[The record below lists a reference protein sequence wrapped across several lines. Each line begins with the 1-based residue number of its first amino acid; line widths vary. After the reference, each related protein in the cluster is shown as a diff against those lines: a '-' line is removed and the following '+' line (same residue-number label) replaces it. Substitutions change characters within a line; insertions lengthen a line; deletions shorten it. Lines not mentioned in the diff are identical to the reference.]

1 MNNKQQIKPETSTP
15 SWFLSHWRGETS
27 LGISYWLNGILL
39 ATLLPTLILIAYS
52 LIDPLRHSLRA
63 NALVVLILIVLRLG
77 LWIWT
82 IVGVTRS
89 ANRHTSRGGKPFW
102 ANAARVMICIAV
114 VATLINAKRS
124 LIPEMRVLTAM
135 AIGHDP
141 MDTVNVEAA
150 ADGRTIML
158 DGTLGQG
165 SIHKLQKIIDASPGA
180 TTLVLNSDGGRA
192 AIAEELALRIRQ
204 RHLNTFVEDHCLSA
218 CTYLF
223 LAGIKRELAEDADL
237 GFHQPTAEGLGSGD
251 EELIQE
257 MVAYYRSIGLREW
270 FIDRIVATPPEDMWY
285 PTRRELKD
293 GGIITVDPVIRA
305 ESSMPVSND

>member
-1 MNNKQQIKPETSTP
+1 MSTSQRTNP
-15 SWFLSHWRGETS
+15 DSTTSSWFLSHWRGETS

-39 ATLLPTLILIAYS
+39 ASLLPTLILIAYS

-63 NALVVLILIVLRLG
+63 NALVVLILIALRLG
-77 LWIWT
+77 LWVWT

-89 ANRHTSRGGKPFW
+89 ANRHTSRGGKLFW
-102 ANAARVMICIAV
+102 ANAARVMIGIAV
-114 VATLINAKRS
+114 VATLINAQRS

-141 MDTVNVEAA
+141 MDTANVEAT

-158 DGTLGQG
+158 DGTVGAG

-204 RHLNTFVEDHCLSA
+204 RHLNTLVEDHCLSA

-237 GFHQPTAEGLGSGD
+237 GFHQPSAEGVGSGD
-251 EELIQE
+251 EQLIQE
-257 MVAYYRSIGLREW
+257 MVAYYRSTGLREW
-270 FIDRIVATPPEDMWY
+270 FIDRVIATPPEDMWY
-285 PTRRELKD
+285 PTRRELEEA
-293 GGIITVDPVIRA
+293 GVLTRP
-305 ESSMPVSND
+305 

>member
-1 MNNKQQIKPETSTP
+1 MNYKQQIKPETSTP

-39 ATLLPTLILIAYS
+39 ASLLPTLILIVYS

-63 NALVVLILIVLRLG
+63 NALVVLILIGLRLG
-77 LWIWT
+77 LWVWT

-89 ANRHTSRGGKPFW
+89 ANRHTSRGGKLFW
-102 ANAARVMICIAV
+102 ANAARVMIGIAV
-114 VATLINAKRS
+114 VATLINAPRS
-124 LIPEMRVLTAM
+124 LIPEIRVVAALAL
-135 AIGHDP
+135 GHDP
-141 MDTVNVEAA
+141 MDTVDVEAA
-150 ADGRTIML
+150 ADGRTLTL
-158 DGTLGQG
+158 DGTLGLG
-165 SIHKLQKIIDASPGA
+165 SVSKLQRMFDESPDA

-192 AIAEELALRIRQ
+192 PIAEELALRIRQ

-251 EELIQE
+251 EKLIQD
-257 MVAYYRSIGLREW
+257 MVAYYRSTGLREW
-270 FIDRIVATPPEDMWY
+270 FIDRIIATPPEDMWY
-285 PTRRELKD
+285 PTRAELKE
-293 GGIITVDPVIRA
+293 GGAITGDPVARA
-305 ESSMPVSND
+305 ESSTQVSDD

>member
-1 MNNKQQIKPETSTP
+1 
-15 SWFLSHWRGETS
+15 
-27 LGISYWLNGILL
+27 
-39 ATLLPTLILIAYS
+39 
-52 LIDPLRHSLRA
+52 
-63 NALVVLILIVLRLG
+63 
-77 LWIWT
+77 
-82 IVGVTRS
+82 
-89 ANRHTSRGGKPFW
+89 
-102 ANAARVMICIAV
+102 
-114 VATLINAKRS
+114 
-124 LIPEMRVLTAM
+124 MRVLTAM

-150 ADGRTIML
+150 ADGRTMTL

-165 SIHKLQKIIDASPGA
+165 SIDKLQKIFDASPVA

-237 GFHQPTAEGLGSGD
+237 GFHQPTAEGFVSGD

-257 MVAYYRSIGLREW
+257 MVAYYRFTGLREW
-270 FIDRIVATPPEDMWY
+270 FIDRIVATPPDDMWY
-285 PTRRELKD
+285 PTRRELKE
-293 GGIITVDPVIRA
+293 GGVITGGPVARA
-305 ESSMPVSND
+305 ESSTQVSND

>member
-1 MNNKQQIKPETSTP
+1 VNLKGKVNSNQSMKPGTTTP
-15 SWFLSHWRGETS
+15 GWFLSHWHGETS

-39 ATLLPTLILIAYS
+39 ASLLPTLIVIAYS

-63 NALVVLILIVLRLG
+63 NALVGLVLITLRLG

-89 ANRHTSRGGKPFW
+89 ANRHTSRGGKLFW

-124 LIPEMRVLTAM
+124 LIPEMRLLTAM

-141 MDTVNVEAA
+141 MDTVNMEAA
-150 ADGRTIML
+150 ADGRTITL

-165 SIHKLQKIIDASPGA
+165 SVDKLQKIFYASPDA

-204 RHLNTFVEDHCLSA
+204 RHLNTLVEDHCLSA

-223 LAGIKRELAEDADL
+223 LAGVKRELGEDADL
-237 GFHQPTAEGLGSGD
+237 GFHQPTAPGLITVND
-251 EELIQE
+251 IVRE
-257 MVAYYRSIGLREW
+257 MVEYYRSVGLREW
-270 FIDRIVATPPEDMWY
+270 FIDRVVATPPDEMWY
-285 PTRRELKD
+285 PTRRELEEA
-293 GGIITVDPVIRA
+293 GVLTRQ
-305 ESSMPVSND
+305 

>member
-1 MNNKQQIKPETSTP
+1 MNNKRQIKPESTP

-52 LIDPLRHSLRA
+52 LTNPLRHSLRA
-63 NALVVLILIVLRLG
+63 NALVVLILIALRLG

-89 ANRHTSRGGKPFW
+89 ANRPTPRGGKRFW
-102 ANAARVMICIAV
+102 ANAARVMIFIAV

-150 ADGRTIML
+150 ADGRTMTL

-165 SIHKLQKIIDASPGA
+165 S
-180 TTLVLNSDGGRA
+180 
-192 AIAEELALRIRQ
+192 
-204 RHLNTFVEDHCLSA
+204 
-218 CTYLF
+218 
-223 LAGIKRELAEDADL
+223 
-237 GFHQPTAEGLGSGD
+237 
-251 EELIQE
+251 
-257 MVAYYRSIGLREW
+257 
-270 FIDRIVATPPEDMWY
+270 
-285 PTRRELKD
+285 
-293 GGIITVDPVIRA
+293 
-305 ESSMPVSND
+305 